1 MKSLIL
7 SLQLLFMPVSG
18 QADLITFVDREGRT
32 MEMAE
37 SRSFYTFYKDP
48 LFIETHRIKAFGEKL
63 NKQIYKAPANA
74 KLSPY
79 GTILPSIH
87 GEELDRLQFEI
98 SMRAALL
105 RGGPQ
110 DIVVPT
116 KTEYPRVTAEM
127 LSEIKE
133 NRIGSYVT
141 YYPEGNRERTHNIKL
156 AAEAIDNQ
164 VLFPGERFSFNQVV
178 GERTKEKGYLRAPV
192 IIKGEFTEDVGG
204 GICQVSSTLYNA
216 VNIRGIAIIER
227 YAHSREVTYV
237 PPGKDATV
245 SWNGPDFVF
254 QNTYNQPVLILA
266 AAQHGKVSISIF
278 SSNDAKQK

>member
-1 MKSLIL
+1 MKSLML

-18 QADLITFVDREGRT
+18 QTDLITFVDREGNT
-32 MEMAE
+32 LEMAE
-37 SRSFYTFYKDP
+37 SRSFYTFFEEP
-48 LFIETHRIKAFGEKL
+48 LFLARHRIKAFGEKL
-63 NKQIYKAPANA
+63 NKQIYKAPTNA

-79 GTILPSIH
+79 GTILPPKL
-87 GEELDRLQFEI
+87 GKELDRHQFEI
-98 SMRAALL
+98 SLRAALL
-105 RGGPQ
+105 RGGSQ
-110 DIVVPT
+110 NIVVPT
-116 KTEYPRVTAEM
+116 KTDYPRVTAEM
-127 LSEIKE
+127 LSDIKE

-164 VLFPGERFSFNQVV
+164 VLFPGEQFSFNQVV
-178 GERTKEKGYLRAPV
+178 GERTEEKGYLRAPV
-192 IIKGEFTEDVGG
+192 IIKGEFAEDVGG

-266 AAQHGKVSISIF
+266 AANQGKVSVSIF